1 MKWAVTKQKCG
12 KKSISIGKFSYWKKL
27 LTILDVH
34 PLILELVCLGF
45 QVLEL
50 VFNIGIPSNLRRVD
64 RVVNTIF
71 GFE

>member
-1 MKWAVTKQKCG
+1 VG
-12 KKSISIGKFSYWKKL
+12 
-27 LTILDVH
+27 ILDVH